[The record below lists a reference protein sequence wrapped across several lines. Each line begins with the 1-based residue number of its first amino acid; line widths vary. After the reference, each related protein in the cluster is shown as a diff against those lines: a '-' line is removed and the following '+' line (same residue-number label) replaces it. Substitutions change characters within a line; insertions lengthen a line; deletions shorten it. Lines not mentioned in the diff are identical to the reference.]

1 MYTKHKGMHHLNCM
15 YIHTMC
21 SYVCMHIL
29 YIAYWCI
36 FTIQKTSAI
45 ESMPKESDQTASRK
59 VDEQAKLL
67 DSLQSKLKDL
77 EDQNSDLQKKLQNV
91 CTYM

>member
-1 MYTKHKGMHHLNCM
+1 MFKL
-15 YIHTMC
+15 
-21 SYVCMHIL
+21 
-29 YIAYWCI
+29 
-36 FTIQKTSAI
+36 QKTSAI
-45 ESMPKESDQTASRK
+45 ESMPNESDQTASRK
-59 VDEQAKLL
+59 LEEQAKLL